1 MLAATA
7 NAYLLQQQQQQQQS
21 PSTAPPAGPY
31 TTAAAAAAAAMMML
45 PPPSPLPV
53 PVPLSTAAGDVPP
66 LSRISPAPGVDL
78 GLRPHVNATHAHR
91 HAGNGGRFVQTMAD
105 G

>member
-7 NAYLLQQQQQQQQS
+7 NAYLLQQQQQPS
-21 PSTAPPAGPY
+21 PTSGPY

-53 PVPLSTAAGDVPP
+53 PGVVPLSTGTGDVSRASP
-66 LSRISPAPGVDL
+66 LPGVDL
-78 GLRPHVNATHAHR
+78 ALRPHGNPARHPATS
-91 HAGNGGRFVQTMAD
+91 NGTARFVQTMAD

>member
-7 NAYLLQQQQQQQQS
+7 NAYLLQQHQQQQS
-21 PSTAPPAGPY
+21 PTPGPY
-31 TTAAAAAAAAMMML
+31 STAAAAAAAAMMML

-53 PVPLSTAAGDVPP
+53 PGVVPLSTGSTGDAPP
-66 LSRISPAPGVDL
+66 LSRVSPLPGVDL
-78 GLRPHVNATHAHR
+78 ALRPHVNSPR
-91 HAGNGGRFVQTMAD
+91 HPAAASNGARFVQTMAD